1 MKINEI
7 RAIRGPNYYNQKP
20 MIFMQLD
27 LGELEYKPTDLV
39 PDFKDNI
46 SKILPSLYNHT
57 CSPGVT
63 GGFYQRIDRGTWAG
77 HVVEHVALELQNL
90 IGHKVTHG
98 KTFTL
103 EEKGLYNLVF
113 RYKVEEVGIR
123 AAEMA
128 VDIVDNL
135 FEGKLTEIEP
145 LLKELKKIEE
155 STFFG
160 PSTQSIVDEAKK
172 RGIPHIRL
180 NKNSY
185 VQLGQG
191 KYQRKIEATVMDNT
205 SSLGVEIAADKERT
219 KEILGSNGIPVPK
232 GRAVRG
238 YEDALK
244 AVSEIGYPVVVK
256 PLNGNHGRGI
266 SVNIK
271 NDEELKI
278 ALELSN
284 KISSTAVV
292 ENYIKGHDFRL
303 LVIDGK
309 LQAAALREPAY
320 VIGNGKETI
329 KELIDIVNEDPNRGD
344 GHEKVLTKVK
354 IDEETTRILENQ
366 NLSLDTVLED
376 GKKVYVKSTANI
388 SSGGTAVD
396 VTHNVHPINQLM
408 AERISRLIGLNVI
421 GIDLMAETLEQP
433 LEQGKSGVVEVNAGP
448 GFRMHLHPSG
458 GTPRNI
464 AVPIVDMLFPEGVK
478 HSVPICAVTGTNGK
492 TTTTRLISHIL
503 GYSGYTVGMTSTDA
517 VTVDNVPILKG
528 DYSGPGGAMAVMKD
542 ATVDHAVLEV
552 ARGGIIRR
560 GLGFNKCDV
569 GVLLNISSD
578 HLGSGGIDTLEELA
592 RLKSTVTESVK
603 KDGYAVFNA
612 DDSLVLDCVKKTK
625 GKPILFSMDI
635 NNPALVKNLKNGN
648 VNVTILENTVIVQQ
662 NGGITNVADIYEI
675 PITFEGQAKF
685 NIENVLAAVGACFAL
700 GVSEDQIRAGL
711 ISFSPSIG
719 QSPGRMNVIDIGDFK
734 VLIDYGHNIGA
745 IHATGEF
752 IQKLMPGKK
761 IRMAAGVG
769 NRRTEDIVG
778 YGEALA
784 KYYDQVVICD
794 PSPRIRK
801 LGETSDLVKEG
812 LLKGG
817 FTEDQIFIDIKEEDA
832 TQTALNLAGPGD
844 LVVLQVEN
852 ISQVTKDVLDYKNK
866 NI

>member
-1 MKINEI
+1 
-7 RAIRGPNYYNQKP
+7 
-20 MIFMQLD
+20 
-27 LGELEYKPTDLV
+27 
-39 PDFKDNI
+39 
-46 SKILPSLYNHT
+46 
-57 CSPGVT
+57 
-63 GGFYQRIDRGTWAG
+63 
-77 HVVEHVALELQNL
+77 
-90 IGHKVTHG
+90 
-98 KTFTL
+98 
-103 EEKGLYNLVF
+103 
-113 RYKVEEVGIR
+113 
-123 AAEMA
+123 
-128 VDIVDNL
+128 
-135 FEGKLTEIEP
+135 
-145 LLKELKKIEE
+145 
-155 STFFG
+155 
-160 PSTQSIVDEAKK
+160 
-172 RGIPHIRL
+172 
-180 NKNSY
+180 
-185 VQLGQG
+185 
-191 KYQRKIEATVMDNT
+191 MDNT

-284 KISSTAVV
+284 KVSSTAVV

-366 NLSLDTVLED
+366 NLSLDTVLDD

-578 HLGSGGIDTLEELA
+578 HLGFGGIDTLEELA

-700 GVSEDQIRAGL
+700 GVSEDQIRSGL